1 MKKRRKLKNWAEYTL
16 VGINFTSLLFMGG
29 DAEDLK
35 VFIIGHLIALVVF
48 LLSGYA
54 LIKNIND

>member
-1 MKKRRKLKNWAEYTL
+1 MVKERKLKKWVVNVLA
-16 VGINFTSLLFMGG
+16 GINFTSLILMGS
-29 DAEDLK
+29 DTEDLK
-35 VFIIGHLIALVVF
+35 VFIIGHLIALTVF

>member
-1 MKKRRKLKNWAEYTL
+1 MKKRRKLRSWAEYTL

-29 DAEDLK
+29 DSDNLK

-54 LIKNIND
+54 LIKNINE